1 MKVLLDTH
9 IALWAV
15 EGSAKLGERAR
26 ALIADGE
33 NDVFVSVVSVWEIA
47 IKHPLQRGSAND
59 MPISG
64 STAADLFERAGYAVL
79 PVSVAHATAM
89 DTLPRL
95 HGDPFDRMLV
105 AQAITEPMHLLTR
118 DARLQAYG
126 ALVMLA

>member
-1 MKVLLDTH
+1 MRLLLDTH

-15 EGSAKLGERAR
+15 EGATKLGERAR
-26 ALIADGE
+26 ALIASRE

-47 IKHPLQRGSAND
+47 IKHPLQRGSVND

-64 STAADLFERAGYAVL
+64 RTAADLFQRAGYAVL
-79 PVSVAHATAM
+79 PVSVTHVTAM

-105 AQAITEPMHLLTR
+105 AQAITEPMQLLTR
-118 DARLQAYG
+118 DARLTAYG
-126 ALVMLA
+126 APVMLA